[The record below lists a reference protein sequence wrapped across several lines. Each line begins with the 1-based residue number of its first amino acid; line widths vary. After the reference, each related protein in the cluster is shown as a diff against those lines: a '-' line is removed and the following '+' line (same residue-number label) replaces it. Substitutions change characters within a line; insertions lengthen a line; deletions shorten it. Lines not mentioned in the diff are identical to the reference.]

1 VPLPS
6 DFNPEVYLDLNPDVK
21 CAGVD
26 PRNHYL
32 EFGASESRVYRHLA
46 GLPTSE
52 DFKLHS
58 NPQTQRP
65 KYIDHE
71 GIWKWIGENFN
82 VSGLKVLE
90 IGSRAVSSNSLWRKV
105 IPRVDYVGFDIQPG
119 INVDVIGDIHF
130 LSDYFQRETF
140 DLIISFAV
148 FEHVAL
154 PWVAA
159 EEITKVLK
167 PGGSIALETHFSF
180 SEHELPWH
188 FFQFNSRGLE
198 VLFSKELGYET
209 IDLGMSSPIVGRF
222 SQEAAPYLRGNL
234 VRDLYCHSAIAA
246 KKVSKVDLPIDWRK
260 IATRLSTDSEYPME
274 SAITE

>member
-1 VPLPS
+1 MSLPS
-6 DFNPEVYLDLNPDVK
+6 DFDPDVYLELNPDLK
-21 CAGVD
+21 IAGVD
-26 PRNHYL
+26 PESHYL
-32 EFGASESRVYRHLA
+32 DFGASESRVYRYIA
-46 GLPTSE
+46 GQPTSD

-58 NPQTQRP
+58 NPQTQKP
-65 KYIDHE
+65 KYVSHE
-71 GIWKWIGENFN
+71 GIWQWIGENFN

-90 IGSRAVSSNSLWRKV
+90 IGSRAVSSNSLWRNS
-105 IPRVDYVGFDIQPG
+105 IPKVDYVGFDIQPG
-119 INVDVIGDIHF
+119 INVDVVGDIHF
-130 LSDYFQRETF
+130 LSDYFERDTF

-159 EEITKVLK
+159 EEITKVLR
-167 PGGSIALETHFSF
+167 PGGSVALETHFSF

-209 IDLGMSSPIVGRF
+209 IDLGMSTPIVGRF

-234 VRDLYCHSAIAA
+234 VKDLYCHSAIAA
-246 KKVSKVDLPIDWRK
+246 KKVSQVDLPIDWKK
-260 IATRLSTDSEYPME
+260 IATRLSTESSYPME
-274 SAITE
+274 SGIKE